1 MAEQPFRSRQ
11 VRGVAAPDR
20 ECLLCC
26 FDPRAKDGGGRGR
39 ERHDHVLQIVAA
51 EEHAV
56 EARRRNQVEGVRVA
70 LVERHAGLEALQE
83 KPLAVVADV
92 RNDEQRDVGASHD
105 GVGARA
111 DTDRQRDLEIADGD
125 AVRRG
130 RLARGLRGCCLRTGR
145 SGNRQERKS
154 LAKNGVH
161 GADRRAGAPGATRCG
176 HCFRACAP
184 VLFAV
189 GSELLRKC
197 TPGDLS
203 VMNPAPL
210 CVHPH
215 TLYKVATDSARHA
228 A

>member
-11 VRGVAAPDR
+11 IRGVAAARPGTSALR
-20 ECLLCC
+20 PPGPKRRRRHGC
-26 FDPRAKDGGGRGR
+26 

-56 EARRRNQVEGVRVA
+56 EARRRDQVEGVRVA
-70 LVERHAGLEALQE
+70 LVKRHAGLEALQE
-83 KPLAVVADV
+83 EPLAVVAHV
-92 RNDEQRDVGASHD
+92 RNDEQRDVGTSHD

-111 DTDRQRDLEIADGD
+111 DTDRQRNLEFADGD

-130 RLARGLRGCCLRTGR
+130 RLARGLRGCGLWAGR

-176 HCFRACAP
+176 HSFRACVP

-203 VMNPAPL
+203 VMNPAPM